1 MSCCSLPPSCLAAL
15 SKHLNPDLFKALCDP
30 SRLAVLTRLASAPGP
45 LTVSEV
51 ASCCGAHISGASR
64 HLKLLREAGLV
75 QAEKRGREVVYRPC
89 FEEFI
94 KTLRG
99 LADALEDCCVSEECC
114 DTKKTQRQGDGHERS

>member
-1 MSCCSLPPSCLAAL
+1 MNCCSLPPTCLAAL
-15 SKHLNPDLFKALCDP
+15 SRHLNPELFKALCDP

-51 ASCCGAHISGASR
+51 ATCCGAHISGASR
-64 HLKLLREAGLV
+64 HLKMLREAGLV
-75 QAEKRGREVVYRPC
+75 QAEKRGREVAYKPC

-99 LADALEDCCVSEECC
+99 LADALEECC
-114 DTKKTQRQGDGHERS
+114 ATGECCSPKEHKERGDEHERS

>member
-1 MSCCSLPPSCLAAL
+1 MNCCSLPPACLAAL
-15 SKHLNPDLFKALCDP
+15 SKHLNPELFKALCDP
-30 SRLAVLTRLASAPGP
+30 SRLAVLTRLACASGS

-64 HLKLLREAGLV
+64 HLKMLREAGLV

-89 FEEFI
+89 FAKFI

-99 LADALEDCCVSEECC
+99 LADALEDCCASGECC
-114 DTKKTQRQGDGHERS
+114 ATGTPEEKGDGHERT

>member
-1 MSCCSLPPSCLAAL
+1 MNCCSLHPACLAAL
-15 SKHLNPDLFKALCDP
+15 SKHLQPELFKSLCDP
-30 SRLAVLTRLASAPGP
+30 SRLAVLTRLACAPGP

-64 HLKLLREAGLV
+64 HLKMLREAGLV

-89 FEEFI
+89 FNEFI

-99 LADALEDCCVSEECC
+99 LADALEDCCASGECC
-114 DTKKTQRQGDGHERS
+114 VTENTEQQGDEHERT